1 MYGFALEDPGAAS
14 SAAHAT
20 PTGHIVSKSDRI
32 GRNAMDK
39 TGSDHHVAIFALNGA
54 LIGEHAAPMTHP
66 EPAHKRSAVVWPVS
80 L

>member
-1 MYGFALEDPGAAS
+1 
-14 SAAHAT
+14 
-20 PTGHIVSKSDRI
+20 
-32 GRNAMDK
+32 MDK